1 MKAKTESV
9 IAELEIYKN
18 KGYKYLEKDKLASVL
33 SENGF
38 EDNFIENN
46 KANKAISDVRTVK
59 SHRGSVMYVLKD
71 LIAVFRDIAAD

>member
-46 KANKAISDVRTVK
+46 KAISDVRTVK
-59 SHRGSVMYVLKD
+59 SLRGSVMYVLKD